1 MGKFVITVP
10 TENEMKITI
19 DEKWYWIPSYMDVL
33 ELSKID
39 KSDCEIYGGWKDKK
53 DLALWYLEELVKMSS
68 DLFEYV
74 DLTGLADRL
83 LDDFPE
89 CFMVLSSGA
98 IIQLV
103 EYVN

>member
-1 MGKFVITVP
+1 
-10 TENEMKITI
+10 
-19 DEKWYWIPSYMDVL
+19 
-33 ELSKID
+33 
-39 KSDCEIYGGWKDKK
+39 
-53 DLALWYLEELVKMSS
+53 MSS

-103 EYVN
+103 EYVD